1 MKRKN
6 IHDESPEY
14 LREFLRSLNKL
25 PAHYCRKETL
35 KEYLEQFQ
43 SMAQLHQE
51 YEKQCNIK
59 GKKCLSI
66 TKLTE
71 IVNEL
76 NIGIFTPR
84 KDRCDE
90 CYKFENKNLEEDL
103 FLKQCEEK
111 DRARNEK
118 KFYKNRA
125 IFGDLQAVKICPQLK
140 ASSLYYKVK
149 LCCHNFTIYDLA
161 TNLGPC
167 YWFDETKTYLQA
179 SSYASCV
186 VDYLKDNF
194 LDNGDKREIIIF
206 SDGCIAQNRNS
217 IMSNALLHLAETYVD
232 ALTVALE
239 YEVATETSRGPA
251 RVRVIR
257 DHNNVDT
264 QQEPFDPSIME
275 DVVTSVMKILAPG
288 RDVLSDVGIVGN

>member
-14 LREFLRSLNKL
+14 LREFMRSLNKL

-51 YEKQCNIK
+51 YEKQYNIK
-59 GKKCLSI
+59 RKKCLSI

-76 NIGIFTPR
+76 KIGIFTPR
-84 KDRCDE
+84 KNRCDE
-90 CYKFENKNLEEDL
+90 CYKFENENLEEGP

-118 KFYKNRA
+118 EFDKNRA

-149 LCCHNFTIYDLA
+149 LCCHNFSIYDLA

-179 SSYASCV
+179 SAYASCV

-206 SDGCIAQNRNS
+206 SDGCMAQNRNS
-217 IMSNALLHLAETYVD
+217 IMSNALLHLAETYGVKITQKYLAKGPTQMD
-232 ALTVALE
+232 CDSVHACI
-239 YEVATETSRGPA
+239 ETSLKNKDIYLPSDYA
-251 RVRVIR
+251 RIR
-257 DHNNVDT
+257 KEAKKKT
-264 QQEPFDPSIME
+264 PY
-275 DVVTSVMKILAPG
+275 VVKTP
-288 RDVLSDVGIVGN
+288 D